1 MENRRIIG
9 IALVIIGLLG
19 FAIFVPLYAPQQ
31 QTYVGYG
38 PGWGMMGPGMMGG
51 YNANPSGQTIT
62 MDQAVQLFE
71 SYLTSL
77 HNPDL
82 AIDEVEE
89 YQNNFYA
96 AFYEKSTGVFA
107 FQMLIWKPGAP
118 PTGWGMMSGGIMGG
132 RTTSGVVVPEP
143 GPNMMWNT
151 GYGMMDRGMMGYYGQ
166 GTSASMTTSRDQA
179 KAIAQQYLDSDLAG
193 KTAGDVDT
201 YYGYYTIDVLLNGA
215 TFGMFSVNGYTGQVW
230 YHSWHGQFIQ
240 VKKF

>member
-1 MENRRIIG
+1 MVNRRIVG
-9 IALVIIGLLG
+9 IVLVIIGLLG
-19 FAIFVPLYAPQQ
+19 FAIFLPLYAHQQ

-38 PGWGMMGPGMMGG
+38 PGWGIMGPGMMG
-51 YNANPSGQTIT
+51 YNANLGGQAIT
-62 MDQAVQLFE
+62 MDQAVQIFE

-89 YQNNFYA
+89 YQYNFYA
-96 AFYEKSTGVFA
+96 AFYEKSTGVFE

-118 PTGWGMMSGGIMGG
+118 ATGWGMMGGGMMSG

-151 GYGMMDRGMMGYYGQ
+151 KYGMMGYYGQ
-166 GTSASMTTSRDQA
+166 GTSASMTISRDQA
-179 KAIAQQYLDSDLAG
+179 KAIAQQYLDSNLAG

-215 TFGMFSVNGYTGQVW
+215 TFGMLSVNGYTGQVW